1 MPPTAPDAIEP
12 PPHPLYALATFEL
25 RRYRQQLE
33 NALAVTG
40 ADDPLPTAAGD
51 LQARLDAV
59 LAEQEERARLAVH
72 A

>member
-1 MPPTAPDAIEP
+1 MPATAPDAVDQP
-12 PPHPLYALATFEL
+12 QHPLHALATFEL

-33 NALAVTG
+33 NALAVFG
-40 ADDPLPTAAGD
+40 ANDRLPTAGGD